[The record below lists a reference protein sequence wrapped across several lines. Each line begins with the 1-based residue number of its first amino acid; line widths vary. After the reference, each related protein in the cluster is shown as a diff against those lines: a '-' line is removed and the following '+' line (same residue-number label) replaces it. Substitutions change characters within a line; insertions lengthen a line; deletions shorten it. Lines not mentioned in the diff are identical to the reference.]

1 MASTA
6 VLRLT
11 PGRSEVIVD
20 GYDVAHGLR
29 SLTLCAGASEPEV
42 PQLELNLVL
51 AEVDVG
57 GEVTV
62 IVPPGTHEALVALGW
77 SPPTGE
83 DGDGE

>member
-11 PGRSEVIVD
+11 PGRSEILVD
-20 GYDVAHGLR
+20 GYDVAHGLH
-29 SLTLCAGASEPEV
+29 SLTLCAGVDEV
-42 PQLELNLVL
+42 PQLELNLLL

-62 IVPPGTHEALVALGW
+62 LVVPGTHEALVALGW
-77 SPPTGE
+77 TPPAGE
-83 DGDGE
+83 GERR